1 MVQLKVSDMTS
12 KTSQNTSNSN
22 TWQDRQVLVAVTGG
36 IACYKACTLVSRL
49 AQQGAQ
55 VRVVMTSSATQFVTP
70 LTFQSLSNQA
80 VHTSL
85 WEAMDRPDAQHI
97 GLARWAE
104 LVIIAPATANMIAK
118 AANGICDDLV
128 STVLNATPQ
137 TTPVV
142 FAPAMNADMWANPV
156 TQRNVQTVQ
165 ELLHWQMVGPEE
177 GWQACRTLGAGR
189 MSEPETILI
198 QAEQVLTQK

>member
-137 TTPVV
+137 TSNIEASAGIAAVPV
-142 FAPAMNADMWANPV
+142 
-156 TQRNVQTVQ
+156 
-165 ELLHWQMVGPEE
+165 
-177 GWQACRTLGAGR
+177 
-189 MSEPETILI
+189 
-198 QAEQVLTQK
+198 